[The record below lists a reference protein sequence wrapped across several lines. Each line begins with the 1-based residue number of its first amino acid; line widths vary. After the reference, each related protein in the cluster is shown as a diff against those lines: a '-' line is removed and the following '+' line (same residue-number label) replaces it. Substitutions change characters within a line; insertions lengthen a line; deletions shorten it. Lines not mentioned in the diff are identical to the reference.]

1 MNAAEVRAIPE
12 MNGFRGEFQ
21 KLDRAGWHAVQ
32 LNGVV
37 QLFETE
43 DQAQVAAYRAMIE
56 HIFGRGIVRSGEK
69 ASAAKIAANKIF
81 PGRGRVV
88 EVERR

>member
-1 MNAAEVRAIPE
+1 
-12 MNGFRGEFQ
+12 
-21 KLDRAGWHAVQ
+21 
-32 LNGVV
+32 
-37 QLFETE
+37 
-43 DQAQVAAYRAMIE
+43 MIE